1 MDDIIFGG
9 TSNDLVSKFAEQMSS
24 EFEMSMMGELQYFL
38 GLQIKQM
45 KEGTFIHQANYTKDL
60 LRKYKFCEISSLR

>member
-1 MDDIIFGG
+1 M
-9 TSNDLVSKFAEQMSS
+9 SKFAEQMSS

-45 KEGTFIHQANYTKDL
+45 KEGTFIHQAKYTKDL
-60 LRKYKFCEISSLR
+60 IRKYNFGGDLKP